1 MREKLTLFSNG
12 YVYHPRFLLFHA
24 EVSGALKQEW
34 FEASYLPPFDR
45 RQDDGLEYEFRVVL
59 LPEHSYNLELFAL
72 RYEPLL
78 KEQWS
83 ARRNSINTS
92 YGADFRYRKRPYF
105 FHSRYSE
112 ESVDSEETRTD
123 VSRLG
128 IDGQYYKDFAGGR
141 IFSVDAAFNPSRF
154 ESSYGV
160 SGETSEARA
169 GSLVDLGRYRL
180 DSSVTWTRNSQ
191 GTDSRDDL
199 ESEQLA
205 WYERFTAL
213 LPHHLRAELAY
224 RYLDSETTLPA
235 GAAGRRR
242 FSTESRY
249 LDLDLIHQ
257 LYRSLQTTYSAR
269 LADQSSPGGES
280 SSVGH
285 SLSFNYTKEIPGG
298 RLIANL
304 GGSRVESENRG
315 RLDVVEEGHP
325 ATQIPGSFVL
335 ARQNIERG
343 SLRVSLRSPLP
354 PNEMI
359 ELTEGVHYA
368 LAEVGAGLE
377 LTVYS
382 LPPQFVVP
390 GTYEIRVSYVLA
402 GGNFELRMDTVTHG
416 ASLELFDQRL
426 TPYYSYSELR
436 SRVLSGQYGGGSLDS
451 STLTAGLIFRWRRFR
466 ALAEYQKVEWQ
477 VSPYESW
484 RGELQLAG
492 DLGPT
497 ASYYATVSH
506 RLRTF
511 PEGRQGLARGEYDEK
526 TSSAAG
532 SIQKQLFSRR
542 LILSLGGSYSRL
554 DGLVVNDAYSITGSA
569 SWKLGRLDLTLGASV
584 FDTETEG
591 PLLIASRRSHQ
602 YYYLKLRRQ
611 LF

>member
-180 DSSVTWTRNSQ
+180 DSSVTWSRHSQ
-191 GTDSRDDL
+191 GIDSRDDL

-213 LPHHLRAELAY
+213 LPHHLRAELA
-224 RYLDSETTLPA
+224 
-235 GAAGRRR
+235 
-242 FSTESRY
+242 
-249 LDLDLIHQ
+249 
-257 LYRSLQTTYSAR
+257 
-269 LADQSSPGGES
+269 
-280 SSVGH
+280 
-285 SLSFNYTKEIPGG
+285 
-298 RLIANL
+298 
-304 GGSRVESENRG
+304 
-315 RLDVVEEGHP
+315 
-325 ATQIPGSFVL
+325 
-335 ARQNIERG
+335 
-343 SLRVSLRSPLP
+343 
-354 PNEMI
+354 
-359 ELTEGVHYA
+359 
-368 LAEVGAGLE
+368 
-377 LTVYS
+377 
-382 LPPQFVVP
+382 
-390 GTYEIRVSYVLA
+390 
-402 GGNFELRMDTVTHG
+402 
-416 ASLELFDQRL
+416 
-426 TPYYSYSELR
+426 
-436 SRVLSGQYGGGSLDS
+436 
-451 STLTAGLIFRWRRFR
+451 
-466 ALAEYQKVEWQ
+466 
-477 VSPYESW
+477 
-484 RGELQLAG
+484 
-492 DLGPT
+492 
-497 ASYYATVSH
+497 
-506 RLRTF
+506 
-511 PEGRQGLARGEYDEK
+511 
-526 TSSAAG
+526 
-532 SIQKQLFSRR
+532 
-542 LILSLGGSYSRL
+542 
-554 DGLVVNDAYSITGSA
+554 
-569 SWKLGRLDLTLGASV
+569 
-584 FDTETEG
+584 
-591 PLLIASRRSHQ
+591 
-602 YYYLKLRRQ
+602 
-611 LF
+611 